1 MNVKTHKS
9 LSYLLKIDFIPRKSP
24 CMVNVAIEMIKFS
37 SKENP
42 MKKSLKFLQNG
53 ELFLILFI
61 VLEIINFQE

>member
-1 MNVKTHKS
+1 
-9 LSYLLKIDFIPRKSP
+9 
-24 CMVNVAIEMIKFS
+24 MVNVAIEMIKFS